1 MDNEISHEDFKTIIN
16 EEKNIENWKKVLEWW
31 IVIEVM
37 PKKLVWLN
45 KVKKLGINE
54 VLKHNKIINNSLK

>member
-54 VLKHNKIINNSLK
+54 VLKHNKIINNILK

>member
-37 PKKLVWLN
+37 PKKV
-45 KVKKLGINE
+45 
-54 VLKHNKIINNSLK
+54 SLIE